1 MIKPKNQRGLSAGR
15 IAHHQQSNNIRS
27 FRPHLKWTGLSELPF
42 CCHFSSQCVCK
53 TKVFTTNNVTQ
64 SQESRRMEYLVN
76 DPRLYLANLHRVPKV
91 CLCCSSLPPPEV
103 GRACYRIYQLLFN
116 GSDSRI
122 LIYTTEY
129 PRVIARRS
137 RLISIFL
144 VGAPAQFNPEQD

>member
-1 MIKPKNQRGLSAGR
+1 MIKSKNQRSFSAGR

-76 DPRLYLANLHRVPKV
+76 DPRLYLTNLHRVPKE
-91 CLCCSSLPPPEV
+91 CLCCSSLPPQEV

-116 GSDSRI
+116 GSVLRSSI
-122 LIYTTEY
+122 FLAVYLE
-129 PRVIARRS
+129 VLARRS

-144 VGAPAQFNPEQD
+144 AETPARFNPEQD